1 MASEL
6 DIRPAARADAPALA
20 KLARRAGEHRPQ
32 GPCLVAVV
40 DGRIC
45 AAISLRGGP
54 VIADPASA
62 GTGVAGLL
70 RLRAAE
76 EVGRRQTGEQRA
88 RSRRL
93 RSTFARISS

>member
-1 MASEL
+1 MASEVE
-6 DIRPAARADAPALA
+6 IRSSSRSDAAALA
-20 KLARRAGEHRPQ
+20 ALARRVGEPRPPE
-32 GPCLVAVV
+32 PCLVAVV
-40 DGRIC
+40 DGSIC

-54 VIADPASA
+54 VIAHPATA

-76 EVGRRQTGEQRA
+76 EVARRQTGEQRA

-93 RSTFARISS
+93 RSTFARIGS